1 MAITTKLVLLQT
13 SDLHG
18 TVMPLRYADNAAA
31 ELGLAKTASLIRQE
45 RKKGHPV
52 LLLDNGDL
60 IQGTPFAYYHARMG
74 MDTPNPMIA
83 CLNALSY
90 DAAVIGNHEF
100 NYGLPFLRK
109 AMEESRF
116 PWLSANLVR
125 KGTEE
130 PFFGRPYL
138 IKELSGVKVGVLGL
152 TTCYIPNWE
161 NPVHIEELD
170 FLDAVET
177 AKRWVPKLR
186 QEEGADVVVVAY
198 HGGLE
203 RDPDTG
209 EGTEPETGENQGYR
223 ICMEVGGVDVLLT
236 GHQHRELG
244 PCEINGVMVIQPG
257 SAGKLL
263 GKVTLELAREQ
274 AGRWKISGKTGE
286 LIAAAGAEADRE
298 ILQLAAECEDATQ
311 QWLDTPIG
319 TTTGDMRITDP
330 MVARLSDHPM
340 IEFINRVQMEASGAP
355 ISNTAL
361 FDNNAKGFGERITMR
376 DIVSNYIYP
385 NTLKVIRV
393 SGQDIRDALEV
404 NASYFQVTEGRVEV
418 SPAFSNPKPQH
429 YNYDMWEGIDY
440 EFDLSRPAGERVVKL
455 EYRGAPIEPGDS
467 YEVVMNNYRAGG
479 GGNYPMFKGKPVVKD
494 IPTDVSEL
502 MANYILERG
511 TVEAA
516 LNRNWRAVYG
526 LRNPNKPE

>member
-1 MAITTKLVLLQT
+1 MPATTKLVLLET

-18 TVMPLRYADNAAA
+18 AVMPLRYADNAKA
-31 ELGLAKTASLIRQE
+31 ELGLAKIASLIRQE
-45 RKKGHPV
+45 RSKGLP
-52 LLLDNGDL
+52 LLLVDNGDL

-74 MDTPNPMIA
+74 QMSPNPMVE

-100 NYGLPFLRK
+100 NYGLPFLQK
-109 AMEESRF
+109 AIRESSF

-125 KGTEE
+125 KGTQE
-130 PFFGRPYL
+130 PFFGQPYL
-138 IKELSGVKVGVLGL
+138 VKELAGVKVGVLGL
-152 TTCYIPNWE
+152 TTWYIPNWE
-161 NPVHIEELD
+161 NPAHIRELD
-170 FLDAVET
+170 FLDAVDT
-177 AKRWVPKLR
+177 ARRWVRILR
-186 QEEGADVVVVAY
+186 EEQDVDVVVLSY

-203 RDPDTG
+203 RDPETG
-209 EGTEPETGENQGYR
+209 ELTEVETGENQGYR
-223 ICMEVGGVDVLLT
+223 LCMEVEGVDVLLT
-236 GHQHRELG
+236 GHQHRELVA
-244 PCEINGVMVIQPG
+244 EINGVTVIQPG

-263 GKVTLELAREQ
+263 GKVTLELSRSDS
-274 AGRWKISGKTGE
+274 GRWTVTSKRGE
-286 LIAAAGAEADRE
+286 WIAAESAEADPGIAE
-298 ILQLAAECEDATQ
+298 LAAACEAETQ
-311 QWLDTPIG
+311 RWLDTPIG
-319 TTTGDMRITDP
+319 RTTGDMRITDP
-330 MVARLSDHPM
+330 MQARLSDHPM

-361 FDNNAKGFGERITMR
+361 FDNSAKGFGEYVTMR

-404 NASYFQVTEGRVEV
+404 NASYFHVENGEVGV

-429 YNYDMWEGIDY
+429 YNYDMWEGIEY
-440 EFDLSRPAGERVVKL
+440 EFDLSRPVGQRVVKL
-455 EYRGAPIEPGDS
+455 TQDGKPLHPDAS
-467 YEVVMNNYRAGG
+467 YDVVMNNYRAGG

-511 TVEAA
+511 TVEAS
-516 LNRNWRAVYG
+516 LNRNWRTVLPAET
-526 LRNPNKPE
+526 R